1 VEILSVI
8 REINKTNQHLRR
20 VHAEHQPG
28 EAVASV
34 EHVSV
39 RFNNHDALEDI
50 DFHLAAGERLAIIGP
65 NGAGKSTLLK
75 VMAGVLTPSR
85 GQVRVYGT
93 EPGCHICIAYV
104 PQRTS
109 VDWNFPVT
117 VADVVMMGRVGR
129 IGLLRAAAPRDWQA
143 VRESLE
149 MVNLAELYHRPI
161 NELSGGQ
168 AQRMFIAR
176 AIAQEAELV
185 LMDEPL
191 TGLDIQS
198 EEAILALL
206 DKLKER
212 NIAVAIA
219 LHDLKLAAER
229 FDRVLLLN
237 RRMVGIGTSSE
248 VFQPALLQA
257 AYGDHLRMVQSG
269 GEQFVLEDTC
279 CDHGEES
286 HA

>member
-1 VEILSVI
+1 MSVF
-8 REINKTNQHLRR
+8 REIDKTNQHLRR
-20 VHAEHQPG
+20 VHAQHQPG

-39 RFNNHDALEDI
+39 RYNSHNALEDI
-50 DFHLAAGERLAIIGP
+50 DFHLNLGERLAIIGP

-75 VMAGVLTPSR
+75 VLAGVLNPSR
-85 GQVRVYGT
+85 GQVKIYGT
-93 EPGCHICIAYV
+93 EPGSHICIAYV

-129 IGLLRAAAPRDWQA
+129 IGLLRAASHRDWQV
-143 VRESLE
+143 VRESLG
-149 MVNLAELYHRPI
+149 MVNLEDLYDKPI
-161 NELSGGQ
+161 HELSGGQ

-198 EEAILALL
+198 EEAILHLL
-206 DKLKER
+206 DILKER

-237 RRMVGIGTSSE
+237 SRMYGIGISSE
-248 VFQPALLQA
+248 VFRPALLQA
-257 AYGDHLRMVQSG
+257 AYGDHLRMVLNG
-269 GEQFVLEDTC
+269 TEQFVLDDTC
-279 CDHGEES
+279 CDHGEEP
-286 HA
+286 HD